1 MRIHYLEHVPFEKLG
16 NIEKWAGQKK
26 YSVTKTALYLD
37 DGLPPVEAFDWLI
50 VMGGPMNIYEEGKYP
65 WLAREKKFIAEAI
78 AEGKVV
84 LGICLGAQLIADVL
98 GSGVYKNE
106 FKEIGWFPIQL
117 TEKAGSIPLLKGL
130 PPVFKAF
137 HWHGDTFSL
146 PEGCTNIA
154 ESAGCKNQGFI
165 YKDRVIGLQFHL
177 ESTLQGIQ
185 DLIANC
191 GEELVEG
198 RFIQQA
204 GEILSQVH
212 YLDEMET
219 ILYRL
224 LDNINESY
232 QEKQGR

>member
-26 YSVTKTALYLD
+26 YPITKTALYLNE
-37 DGLPPVEAFDWLI
+37 GFPPMEAFDWLI

-65 WLAREKKFIAEAI
+65 WLVREKKFIAEAI

-98 GSGVYKNE
+98 GGGVYQNE
-106 FKEIGWFPIQL
+106 FKEIGWFPVTL
-117 TEKAGSIPLLKGL
+117 TEKAGQSPLLKGL
-130 PPVFKAF
+130 PPVFIAF

-146 PEGCTNIA
+146 PANCTSIA
-154 ESAGCKNQGFI
+154 KSDGCKNQGFI
-165 YKDRVIGLQFHL
+165 YKDRVMGLQFHL
-177 ESTLQGIQ
+177 ESTLQGIK

-212 YLDEMET
+212 YLEEMEN

-224 LDNINESY
+224 LDNIYESY
-232 QEKQGR
+232 QEKQRR